1 MDVVER
7 PDRRVHPA
15 APVPSC
21 PDWNADDLL
30 WHLAEV
36 QWFWAEVVRTRTDD
50 PDTVEAAKPDRPTG
64 REGLT
69 AFFSEA
75 TASLHGALTAAS
87 PEDRAWTWAAEQTV
101 GFVVRRQA
109 HEALIHRVDAELTA
123 GSRTLMDPRL
133 SADGVDE
140 VLRVMFSDLPAWAS
154 FTPDPEGPLRVVAT
168 DTDRS
173 WKVTT
178 GRFRGTSPSSGRT
191 YDEPALDVAR
201 EDDGVPAAATITGS
215 AADLDCLLWNRPPPG
230 RVTRAGEA
238 PVLAALDALTSA
250 GVQ

>member
-1 MDVVER
+1 MAER
-7 PDRRVHPA
+7 LTTSEYLEHLRGDSDRFLEVLLGADPA

-69 AFFSEA
+69 AFFREA
-75 TASLHGALTAAS
+75 TASLQGALTAAS

-123 GSRTLMDPRL
+123 GSRTPMDPRL

-154 FTPDPEGPLRVVAT
+154 FTPDPEGPLRRGDGHGSQLEGHHRPIPRDVAQQWAHLRRAGPGRRGGGRRRPGGG
-168 DTDRS
+168 DDHGKCGRPRLS
-173 WKVTT
+173 SLEPPGPGAGHT
-178 GRFRGTSPSSGRT
+178 GR
-191 YDEPALDVAR
+191 
-201 EDDGVPAAATITGS
+201 
-215 AADLDCLLWNRPPPG
+215 
-230 RVTRAGEA
+230 
-238 PVLAALDALTSA
+238 
-250 GVQ
+250 